1 MARAWTETEWEW
13 NRAAFERWREEREA
27 QVEVEREEG

>member
-13 NRAAFERWREEREA
+13 NRANFERWREEHEA
-27 QVEVEREEG
+27 EFTEEEGQ